1 MVKGTTMQTL
11 DDLDLGRIHGGAQ
24 TAWDKYVAGQ
34 RTAVAPAYKSVV
46 CTAAGVKGGP
56 EFATQVYGAART
68 TTGDKIRAAETIR
81 GVCMGGA
88 RLPEAAPQSPF

>member
-1 MVKGTTMQTL
+1 MQTSNNFIAL
-11 DDLDLGRIHGGAQ
+11 DDLDLGRVTGGGS
-24 TAWDKYVAGQ
+24 AWDAYVKSQ
-34 RTAVAPAYKSVV
+34 RSAVAPHYKQVV

-56 EFATQVYGAART
+56 EFATQVYGAERT
-68 TTGDKIRAAETIR
+68 TQADKIRAAQTIS